1 MVIPITTGTVTT
13 NAIFKAIPVIE
24 ISDDI
29 EIPIISA
36 DVITIKGTEIMLIK
50 LTTAVKEID
59 KATSPLANLVNTFE
73 VTPPGAAAIIIN
85 PTANGADKFNIKA
98 TPKAT
103 IGKITNCEKNPTKKS
118 FGTLNILV
126 KSLMERPRPSPSIIN
141 AKQIGAILVTI
152 SIVCIVIYF

>member
-1 MVIPITTGTVTT
+1 MITGTVTT

-29 EIPIISA
+29 EIPIMSA

-59 KATSPLANLVNTFE
+59 KATSPLANLVNIFE

-98 TPKAT
+98 MPKAT
-103 IGKITNCEKNPTKKS
+103 IGKITN
-118 FGTLNILV
+118 
-126 KSLMERPRPSPSIIN
+126 
-141 AKQIGAILVTI
+141 
-152 SIVCIVIYF
+152 